1 LLTYCWK
8 NFGFIAKI
16 VFVVLLAFSITS
28 QAVEKK
34 SESAKHS
41 NRIAVISFQ
50 AITPE
55 AGTGNAVRCPICGIV
70 SSSGKI
76 LEGSEKIV
84 EEVFINKLNKLD
96 GMELI
101 PFAKVQS
108 VYKRISSEKQKGTFQ
123 ETLKKAGN
131 ELGADYLAVGFVYRY
146 VERVGYKYSSERPAS
161 VVFEIHLL
169 KTADGS
175 IIWRGFFDKTQKSLM
190 ENVLD
195 ISSFLR
201 GGAKWVTAREL
212 TEQGMDN
219 VFETFPDFQD

>member
-1 LLTYCWK
+1 MLNYYWEK
-8 NFGFIAKI
+8 FGFVAKI

-34 SESAKHS
+34 SERAKHS
-41 NRIAVISFQ
+41 NRIAIISFQ

-84 EEVFINKLNKLD
+84 EEVFVNKLNELE
-96 GMELI
+96 GLELI
-101 PFAKVQS
+101 PSKKVQS
-108 VYKRISSEKQKGTFQ
+108 IYKKISSEKPKRVYQ
-123 ETLKKAGN
+123 ETLRKVGN
-131 ELGADYLAVGFVYRY
+131 ELGADYLAIGFVYRY
-146 VERVGYKYSSERPAS
+146 AERVGYKYSSEHPAS
-161 VVFEIHLL
+161 VVFEIHLIR
-169 KTADGS
+169 TNDGS
-175 IIWRGFFDKTQKSLM
+175 IIWRGFFDKTQKSLT

-195 ISSFLR
+195 ISSFFR
-201 GGAKWVTAREL
+201 GGAKWVTARQL
-212 TEQGMDN
+212 TEQGMDD